1 MFTILKK
8 NFIIIAKYKWQ
19 IYIYIFLIQILSII
33 NTFTSILFPG
43 YLIDF
48 LSQNEF
54 KKSIYLVIIFITIEL
69 ISFFLIKIFNIKKN
83 ESYAE
88 INIKLQQKIYDKSIE
103 IKYQNLEKNQTLV
116 QFDAARK
123 CISQNL
129 IEDSFL

>member
-103 IKYQNLEKNQTLV
+103 IKYQNLEKNQTLI
-116 QFDAARK
+116 QFDAAK
-123 CISQNL
+123 KMYFSKFN
-129 IEDSFL
+129 

>member
-69 ISFFLIKIFNIKKN
+69 ISFFLIKIFNIKKMKVMLKLTSN
-83 ESYAE
+83 SNKKYTIKALKS
-88 INIKLQQKIYDKSIE
+88 NIKI
-103 IKYQNLEKNQTLV
+103 
-116 QFDAARK
+116 
-123 CISQNL
+123 
-129 IEDSFL
+129 

>member
-54 KKSIYLVIIFITIEL
+54 KNQFIL
-69 ISFFLIKIFNIKKN
+69 LLFLSRLN
-83 ESYAE
+83 
-88 INIKLQQKIYDKSIE
+88 
-103 IKYQNLEKNQTLV
+103 
-116 QFDAARK
+116 
-123 CISQNL
+123 
-129 IEDSFL
+129 

>member
-103 IKYQNLEKNQTLV
+103 IKYQIRW
-116 QFDAARK
+116 RK
-123 CISQNL
+123 SKISNC
-129 IEDSFL
+129 